1 MTLVRPPWTS
11 TGDGV
16 RIAVR
21 VTTRAGRNR
30 LAGTV
35 ELADGSQALAVRLGA
50 PPVEG
55 AANKALIAMLA
66 ERLGISRSAI
76 AIISGATS
84 RNKVVHVTGVTAEF
98 ASYRLE
104 TGSA

>member
-1 MTLVRPPWTS
+1 MTSARPPWS
-11 TGDGV
+11 PAGDGV

-30 LAGTV
+30 LDGTV
-35 ELADGSQALAVRLGA
+35 ELADGNRALAVRLGA
-50 PPVEG
+50 PPVNG

-76 AIISGATS
+76 AIISGVTS
-84 RNKVVHVTGVTAEF
+84 RNKIVQVTGVTAELV
-98 ASYRLE
+98 SHRLE
-104 TGSA
+104 SGSA